1 MDSVNAEIKGKDN
14 SNENT
19 INNKAEEMKNNNEV
33 ITMDDFLKIKMK
45 LGKIIEAEKIEG
57 MKKIL
62 KIRVDIG
69 NEIREI
75 GAGIALFYNPKD
87 IIGKTV
93 VVLTNLQPRKL
104 GNLISNGMILA
115 ADGPDGKPLL
125 LTVEDKDPILGS
137 EIH

>member
-1 MDSVNAEIKGKDN
+1 
-14 SNENT
+14 
-19 INNKAEEMKNNNEV
+19 MKNNNEV

-75 GAGIALFYNPKD
+75 GAGIALFYNPED